1 MFFSL
6 FYWFFITFFLY
17 LLYFSLSRMDIL
29 WHTYIIIYSEE
40 LKSIFFISSLSKS
53 FYDYSISS
61 TIFYNFFFFFVSSS
75 LYSLIIK
82 EVGLFYSFIFV
93 KIDYFLD
100 QWLFYFEY
108 YSYFYFIVKESIAS
122 FYLKPVIIS
131 IYSS

>member
-1 MFFSL
+1 LFFSL
-6 FYWFFITFFLY
+6 FYWFFKTFFLY

-40 LKSIFFISSLSKS
+40 LKSIFYISSLSKS
-53 FYDYSISS
+53 FNDKSISS
-61 TIFYNFFFFFVSSS
+61 TFFYNFYFFFVSSS

-93 KIDYFLD
+93 KIDYFFD

-108 YSYFYFIVKESIAS
+108 YSYFYFIIKESKAS
-122 FYLKPVIIS
+122 FYLKLVIKS